1 MLFESDEECIKSF
14 LYKNNYKYEH
24 VSQYNFDENDYSD
37 CNDYLNKWN
46 IIDDL
51 SKTLEIDF
59 IGNLDEYTDLYS
71 KFVFGSNIPALN
83 TSGKE
88 YIPVF
93 DEEEKSQIANVT
105 NDMIR
110 ILKFALGLDS

>member
-1 MLFESDEECIKSF
+1 MEEYCKREHFQNPSF
-14 LYKNNYKYEH
+14 
-24 VSQYNFDENDYSD
+24 VSNSFDILDYHD

-59 IGNLDEYTDLYS
+59 VGNLDEYTDLYS

-105 NDMIR
+105 KDMIR